1 MFNYNYERLNK
12 KSMAL
17 ACGQGLLL
25 ELDHIH
31 MPLNYHYAI
40 SFWSNR
46 PKCMAIYLLSICYSF
61 SFSLY
66 YNLMLLAARV
76 EYHHINITLI

>member
-46 PKCMAIYLLSICYSF
+46 PKWPFTFYLVFVIVLVLVCTTI
-61 SFSLY
+61 
-66 YNLMLLAARV
+66 
-76 EYHHINITLI
+76 